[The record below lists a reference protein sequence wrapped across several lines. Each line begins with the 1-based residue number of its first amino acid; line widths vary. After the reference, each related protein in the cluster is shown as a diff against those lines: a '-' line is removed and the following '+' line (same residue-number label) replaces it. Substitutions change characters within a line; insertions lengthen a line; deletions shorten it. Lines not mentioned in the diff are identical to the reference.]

1 MSSSKGLVRW
11 PVYRG
16 WILVSLGLLALILPG
31 RMAQAQSATP
41 APATGT
47 TTSRPDAL
55 WQCTLPGGM
64 YLVALRSIASISTH
78 EYVVDGAARVTEF
91 TIATNSTVEAR
102 FYYLEPVSTSAIP
115 GNPAASALAQAQQH
129 VSDLATQAG
138 AEPVWMKVVKNYP
151 TTTHAHTVEY
161 RLSTKEN
168 LQQLYQNLAQAWT
181 TGKGA
186 NITSE

>member
-1 MSSSKGLVRW
+1 MRLTAD
-11 PVYRG
+11 RG
-16 WILVSLGLLALILPG
+16 WPAVWLGLLLLLAWSFPG
-31 RMAQAQSATP
+31 PLAQAQTATP

-55 WQCTLPGGM
+55 WQCTLPGGT

-78 EYVVDGAARVTEF
+78 EYIVDGAARVTEF

-102 FYYLEPVSTSAIP
+102 FYYLEPLATSALS
-115 GNPAASALAQAQQH
+115 GNPAASALAMAQQH
-129 VSDLATQAG
+129 LADVSSQAG

-168 LQQLYQNLAQAWT
+168 LQQLYQNLSQAWT

-186 NITSE
+186 NITSQ